1 MKDRAVIRCPPSGGI
16 LASRSCSEPLCR
28 ISVTRQEHL
37 VVLVASAGLTILL
50 TWPLA
55 GGFTTLGRSDSG
67 DARHGLWNVAWVAH
81 ALTTDPTH
89 LFDAN
94 IFDPLPATLAYSEAN
109 IVAGVMALPV
119 WITTGN
125 PYAAMNSVSVL
136 SFVLAAWITYALVK
150 RITASRL
157 GAAFAAI
164 AFAFCPFIFSHF
176 AHIQLLMSWTVPLVL
191 LRMHAFVDTPRWP
204 QSFLLGASMAI
215 AGLACGYYGIFA
227 GLAAGLGVL
236 WFGLTNRRRDVTYWL
251 GGLAAAAVAVA
262 VVAPFFL
269 PYVGIQAEGFGRTL
283 AEARPNSADWRA
295 YLASPM
301 VLHAWMLPWLG
312 TWKEVLFPGFLP
324 IAFAGAG
331 IAAVFGFS
339 PAGSPTMT
347 RSIAGF
353 YGVLGGLAFWASFGP
368 DAGLYAVLHD
378 WLPVFSLLRAPARLG
393 LIVMLALAV
402 LAAAGLATL
411 QGRLPAGLR
420 RAFGPVVIAA
430 TLAGSFV
437 PSLNL
442 VPAPAVPEAY
452 RRLAALP
459 RAPVAEFPFFREPLE
474 RHRHTEY
481 MLMSI
486 FHWQPLVNGYSD
498 HIPARA
504 FEDMATLSTFPDSE
518 AWGALEA
525 HGVRYVV
532 IHWRSF
538 DHPQIVAI
546 GQRRA
551 EWESRL
557 RPIVSGD
564 GVALYERL
572 R

>member
-1 MKDRAVIRCPPSGGI
+1 
-16 LASRSCSEPLCR
+16 
-28 ISVTRQEHL
+28 VTREEHL

-295 YLASPM
+295 Y
-301 VLHAWMLPWLG
+301 HAERPVQHADG
-312 TWKEVLFPGFLP
+312 D
-324 IAFAGAG
+324 A
-331 IAAVFGFS
+331 AAVALDGDS
-339 PAGSPTMT
+339 SWPHKRQPGSDQ
-347 RSIAGF
+347 RHSSR
-353 YGVLGGLAFWASFGP
+353 LGRCQ
-368 DAGLYAVLHD
+368 DAHGWRGCDAA
-378 WLPVFSLLRAPARLG
+378 LLRVDAARG
-393 LIVMLALAV
+393 QTNRSHRARINRV
-402 LAAAGLATL
+402 AGKTRIRERDAT
-411 QGRLPAGLR
+411 QRQ
-420 RAFGPVVIAA
+420 
-430 TLAGSFV
+430 
-437 PSLNL
+437 
-442 VPAPAVPEAY
+442 PEPEE
-452 RRLAALP
+452 L
-459 RAPVAEFPFFREPLE
+459 
-474 RHRHTEY
+474 H
-481 MLMSI
+481 
-486 FHWQPLVNGYSD
+486 
-498 HIPARA
+498 
-504 FEDMATLSTFPDSE
+504 
-518 AWGALEA
+518 
-525 HGVRYVV
+525 
-532 IHWRSF
+532 
-538 DHPQIVAI
+538 
-546 GQRRA
+546 
-551 EWESRL
+551 
-557 RPIVSGD
+557 
-564 GVALYERL
+564 
-572 R
+572 